1 MNASDDVA
9 TKHVVI
15 FDLFFT
21 LITTD
26 LADEEYPPTE
36 EVLGVEK
43 SAWRKQVF
51 NPHHPRFTGAETDPY
66 RIIESLAR
74 AINPDIHDSV
84 IRDATDQRIARF
96 ERVLSSVPQST
107 LSTLSDLRAQGLKTA
122 LISNADSIET
132 QAWDRSPLA
141 PLFDV
146 TVLSWQVGLA
156 KPDARIYQYC
166 LDRLN
171 TSASRGAFVGDGG
184 SDELSGARAV
194 GLLPIFVTGLAPAL
208 TEQEIRN
215 RKSSAV
221 HVIHDL
227 EELLL
232 RP

>member
-1 MNASDDVA
+1 VSRNLPTGTQIDCSIPSPLGHAHCLGVSVEPADYA
-9 TKHVVI
+9 EHV
-15 FDLFFT
+15 
-21 LITTD
+21 
-26 LADEEYPPTE
+26 PTE
-36 EVLGVEK
+36 VG
-43 SAWRKQVF
+43 
-51 NPHHPRFTGAETDPY
+51 
-66 RIIESLAR
+66 R

-132 QAWDRSPLA
+132 QAWDSSPLA

-171 TSASRGAFVGDGG
+171 MPASRGAFVGDGG

-194 GLLPIFVTGLAPAL
+194 GLLPIFATGLAPAL
-208 TEQEIRN
+208 TEQEVRN
-215 RKSSAV
+215 RKSSAA

-227 EELLL
+227 EELLG
-232 RP
+232 